1 MMAKDKREFYKKWSL
16 PECRDYRQESPAAHQ
31 AKALGELGKWYTKH
45 GQSGGAGILVLPTG
59 GGKTFTAVRFLAEGP
74 LSDGYKVLWLAHTHH
89 LLEQAFHCFKPSRI
103 GGIREPR
110 RELRLRVVSGTD
122 GHFPPRYIE
131 PSDDVVIGTLQTIAI
146 AVREGLG
153 PMADF
158 LEAAGKKLFV
168 VFDEAHHAPAPS
180 YRKLLQQLQS
190 QGAPVLGL
198 TATPVYSDETK
209 QGWLKKLFPSGIIAQ
224 ARANELMAAGVLA
237 RPHAVPIKTSFTP
250 SFDAREYQKWLGTYK
265 DVPDHVVDELAN
277 SKERNAF
284 IAQTYVD
291 NQAKFGKTLIFTD
304 RWYQCEAIAEAL
316 RKRGVRAD
324 SVYSHV
330 DASVPIE
337 QRKKR
342 DADENARVLD
352 RFRNNDLSVLVNVR
366 MLTEGTDI
374 PDAQTVFLT
383 RQTTS
388 RILLT
393 QMVGR
398 ALRGVNFG
406 GTADAYIVSF
416 EDDWRQ
422 QIQWAGFDL
431 SSDEP
436 TDGPPPKARPRPPL
450 QLISI
455 DLIQRLARQMAGG
468 VNVASQPFMAL
479 LPVGW
484 YRTMFDA
491 RLPDSDDVEPVDQLV
506 MVYEDE
512 RAGFEKL
519 VAHLLTEVPEA
530 LADEGPSTDAHRA
543 LARDWREQ
551 FLSKTARSPVDLEK
565 DVLQL
570 ARHIA
575 QRGAVPQFFDFAVRG
590 DHDLDAIA
598 QRHVG
603 LKVDP
608 VRANEELRQEFARE
622 DRFWQTLFHRYEQ
635 FRNFYD
641 GCMARIFAGPAGPE
655 PGPAATGKAPAPP
668 VVDEALKNEVLTR
681 DGRACLACG
690 TPRNLEAD
698 HIVSVYHGGS
708 NEAGNLQTLCKQ
720 CNVLK
725 AKLRINFRVARTAL
739 GQPQAALPDTR
750 APASADAANAEA
762 WERFLRRSINFFYQC
777 AAVGDVA
784 IGQKGDGYYNWTV
797 TLRSDNPQAWLKPQL
812 AGLLERIQGVRE
824 AGGKAR
830 VQSLGIVA
838 PGQKDLLAKDKG

>member
-1 MMAKDKREFYKKWSL
+1 MMGEDKREFYKKWSL
-16 PECRDYRQESPAAHQ
+16 PECRDYPQEPPAAHQ
-31 AKALGELGKWYTKH
+31 AKALGELGKWYAKQ
-45 GQSGGAGILVLPTG
+45 GKSAGAGILVLPTG

-89 LLEQAFHCFKPSRI
+89 LLEQAFHCFRPGRI
-103 GGIREPR
+103 GAIREPR
-110 RELRLRVVSGTD
+110 CELRLRVVSGTE

-131 PSDDVVIGTLQTIAI
+131 PTDDVVIGTLQTIAI
-146 AVREGLG
+146 AVRDGL
-153 PMADF
+153 PNMKEF
-158 LEAAGKKLFV
+158 LKAAGKKLFV

-180 YRKLLQQLQS
+180 YRKLLQGLQA

-198 TATPVYSDETK
+198 TATPIYSDESK

-224 ARANELMAAGVLA
+224 SRANELMAAGVLA
-237 RPHAVPIKTSFTP
+237 RPHAVPMKTRFTP
-250 SFDAREYQKWLGTYK
+250 RFDARDYQKWLGTFK
-265 DVPDHVVDELAN
+265 DIPEQLVDELAN

-284 IAQTYVD
+284 IAQTYAD
-291 NQAKFGKTLIFTD
+291 NREKFRKTIIFTD

-316 RKRGVRAD
+316 RKHGVKAG

-330 DASVPIE
+330 DASVPAA
-337 QRKKR
+337 QRQKR
-342 DADENARVLD
+342 DANENAKVLA
-352 RFRNNDLSVLVNVR
+352 RFRNNDLEVLINVR

-374 PDAQTVFLT
+374 PDAQTVFIT

-398 ALRGVNFG
+398 ALRGPKFD

-431 SSDEP
+431 S
-436 TDGPPPKARPRPPL
+436 DGSAGPGETGKRQARPPL

-455 DLIQRLARQMAGG
+455 ELVQRLARQMAGG
-468 VNVASQPFMAL
+468 SNVASVPFQSH

-491 RLPDSDDVEPVDQLV
+491 RLPESDAVELADLLV

-519 VAHLLTEVPEA
+519 IDYLLAEVPEA
-530 LADEGPSTDAHRA
+530 LADESATLEAHE
-543 LARDWREQ
+543 ARVRGWREK
-551 FLSKTARSPVDLEK
+551 FLGKAGRSAT
-565 DVLQL
+565 DVEVEILQL

-575 QRGAVPQFFDFAVRG
+575 QRGAAPQFFAFEVRA

-598 QRHVG
+598 ARHIKNRIDVVG
-603 LKVDP
+603 
-608 VRANEELRQEFARE
+608 ANDELRREFARE
-622 DRFWQTLFHRYEQ
+622 DRFWRTLFYRYEQ

-641 GCMARIFAGPAGPE
+641 GCFQRIIAGPAGPA
-655 PGPAATGKAPAPP
+655 PDPSDTKKAPPP
-668 VVDEALKNEVLTR
+668 NEVDEVTKAEVLAR
-681 DGRACLACG
+681 DGHACLACG
-690 TPRNLEAD
+690 TTRNLNAD
-698 HIVSVYHGGS
+698 HVVAVYVGGS
-708 NEAGNLQTLCKQ
+708 NEVGNLQTLCRQ
-720 CNVLK
+720 CNILK
-725 AKLRINFRVARTAL
+725 AKQRISFRVARTAL
-739 GQPQAALPDTR
+739 GQPAAALPDTR

-762 WERFLRRSINFFYQC
+762 WGRFLRRSINFFYQC

-797 TLRSDNPQAWLKPQL
+797 TLRSDNPQSWLKPHM
-812 AGLLERIQGVRE
+812 AGLLERIQAVRE
-824 AGGKAR
+824 AGGKPR
-830 VQSLGIVA
+830 VASLRIVA
-838 PGQKDLLAKDKG
+838 PGQKDLMVKDKG